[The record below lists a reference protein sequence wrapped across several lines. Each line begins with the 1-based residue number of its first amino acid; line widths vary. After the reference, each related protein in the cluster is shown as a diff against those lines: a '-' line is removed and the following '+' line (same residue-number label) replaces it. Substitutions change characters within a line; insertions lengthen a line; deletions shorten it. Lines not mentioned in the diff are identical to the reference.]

1 MTTAQYFDELI
12 FCLNQLPAAERDEA
26 VRFYR
31 EYADEAGL
39 TSYEQLTERF
49 GTPKELAYRIRTG
62 TAEMPASQSPSH
74 AGRRGFKKLP
84 LCIAGLLTVGLLLF
98 AVGSAIGRSSAPRNG
113 NLTLSAGGTVTG
125 TDSPVTLAETSASD
139 TSGAMELDTFSSM
152 DISVV
157 AADVRIV
164 SGESFSLS
172 YQLHESEALVRAEV
186 DGDTL
191 KFRTE
196 ATGPRI
202 SGGDWHVTVTVP
214 ADTQLDSLDITTVSG
229 DIEDS
234 GHTCDEASLCTTSGV
249 IQLSGVTANQL
260 DASTVSGSLGITGS
274 VSELSVESVSGS
286 IDLDGD
292 FGEINA
298 QSVSGGCALAGTLER
313 EAEVETVSGR
323 IQVSFPD
330 VSVNASSLGSVY
342 KDNSRQGR
350 TFNQHG
356 GSAELN
362 LESISGEIEILSA

>member
-62 TAEMPASQSPSH
+62 TAEMPASQSPSR
-74 AGRRGFKKLP
+74 AGRLGFKKLP

-172 YQLHESEALVRAEV
+172 YQLHENEALVRAEV

-191 KFRTE
+191 KFHTE

>member
-39 TSYEQLTERF
+39 TDYERLAERF

-62 TAEMPASQSPSH
+62 TAEMPASQSPSRS
-74 AGRRGFKKLP
+74 GLRGFKKLP
-84 LCIAGLLTVGLLLF
+84 LCIAGLLAVGLLFF
-98 AVGSAIGRSSAPRNG
+98 AVGSAIGRSSAPPNG
-113 NLTLSAGGTVTG
+113 GLPLSAGGTVTG
-125 TDSPVTLAETSASD
+125 AGSPVTLAETSANG
-139 TSGAMELDTFSSM
+139 TFGAMELDAFSSM

-157 AADVRIV
+157 AADVRIA
-164 SGESFSLS
+164 SGEGFSLS
-172 YQLHESEALVRAEV
+172 YQLHKNEALVRAEV

-202 SGGDWHVTVTVP
+202 AGGDWHVTVTVP
-214 ADTQLDSLDITTVSG
+214 AGAQLDSLDITTVSG

-249 IQLSGVTANQL
+249 IQLSGVTANRL

-274 VSELSVESVSGS
+274 ISELSVESVSGS

-292 FGEINA
+292 FGDIDA
-298 QSVSGGCALAGTLER
+298 QSVSGGCALAGTLEH

-323 IQVSFPD
+323 IRVSFPN

-342 KDNSRQGR
+342 KDNNRQGR
-350 TFNQHG
+350 TFSQHG
-356 GSAELN
+356 GNAELN
-362 LESISGEIEILSA
+362 LESVSGEIEILSA